1 MATVAHRPFGPIEEK
16 RMFPRVRLMAVA
28 AVPLF
33 EGNMAETGLEL
44 SGAVFVTLQAALGL
58 RLLQQRGIL

>member
-1 MATVAHRPFGPIEEK
+1 
-16 RMFPRVRLMAVA
+16 MFPRVRLMAVA